1 MTRPDTDGSAA
12 RLSLV
17 PLTLPLP
24 LPLPRSTRSPGVTA

>member
-1 MTRPDTDGSAA
+1 MTRSDTDGSAA

-24 LPLPRSTRSPGVTA
+24 LPRSTRSPGVTA

>member
-17 PLTLPLP
+17 PLTLT
-24 LPLPRSTRSPGVTA
+24 LPRSTRSPGVTA